1 MEKES
6 EKESTRGGA
15 RHGAGR
21 KKIRAK
27 YYEFAA
33 TFLTVFILKY
43 LKQEGR
49 MRQYPCALAG

>member
-27 YYEFAA
+27 YYGFAA
-33 TFLTVFILKY
+33 TFLAVLFLWYLNQMTVS
-43 LKQEGR
+43 G
-49 MRQYPCALAG
+49 